1 MLDRNAVI
9 VLCVAVLTVL
19 IGGAVVWLFIS
30 LKRLR
35 GELSE
40 RSSGGLAALRKDNDR
55 TRELTLKLGASLT
68 EIREGLSDTAA
79 RLAEA
84 EKDLQD
90 IADRLNEVESQDPD
104 AKMYSRAVT
113 MSARSRRPR
122 RSSSTRCTPRRAG
135 SNALPPPCRAPR
147 PESEESLL
155 PDK

>member
-104 AKMYSRAVT
+104 AKMYSRAVK
-113 MSARSRRPR
+113 MAQHGAPLAEIIDECEIKEAEAR
-122 RSSSTRCTPRRAG
+122 
-135 SNALPPPCRAPR
+135 LIYKMYAPKGR
-147 PESEESLL
+147 Q
-155 PDK
+155 

>member
-35 GELSE
+35 GELSQ

-104 AKMYSRAVT
+104 AKMYSRAVK
-113 MSARSRRPR
+113 MAQH
-122 RSSSTRCTPRRAG
+122 G
-135 SNALPPPCRAPR
+135 APLAEIIDECEIKEAEAQLIYKMYAPKGR
-147 PESEESLL
+147 Q
-155 PDK
+155 

>member
-40 RSSGGLAALRKDNDR
+40 RSRGGLAALRKDNDR

-104 AKMYSRAVT
+104 AKMYSRAVK
-113 MSARSRRPR
+113 MAQH
-122 RSSSTRCTPRRAG
+122 G
-135 SNALPPPCRAPR
+135 APLAEIIDECEIKEAEAQLIYKMYAPKGR
-147 PESEESLL
+147 Q
-155 PDK
+155 